1 MNFSGWPGDKRFLMQ
16 KTAYG
21 VWYVTVDVPR
31 SCRGVLNKKRIVQS
45 LKTRDLATAQRLRW
59 DVVASIRKTIEREF
73 ETATGKP
80 NADLTKWALEVQ
92 EELRS
97 LPREAWTDRE
107 MLEAGIIARAEE
119 LEARHGE
126 EVAVQFYKVATGQRD
141 PIAAHLDRYLSNA
154 GMTARTNADVRTA
167 VSELVDWLRT
177 NGRPETV
184 QAFDS
189 RAAGEFRDLFLVPVK
204 KHVRTVNKKISLLSG
219 YWRWM
224 AKAGIANPDTPSPWS
239 GKSLPKPKSWQQ
251 APEDQTTQR
260 PFTDEEVNTLLSGHA
275 DTDLADLMRIA
286 ALSGMRL
293 EEIGQLRV
301 KDCADDLFDI
311 QKSKTK
317 AGRRKVP
324 IHSGLA
330 EIIKRRTQGQP
341 QDAYIF
347 PNFEASG
354 WDGARTMAISK
365 RFRTYRL
372 SLKVDDKPEGQ
383 RRSRIDF
390 HSFRRWFA
398 KKCEEAGQLQT
409 IVARVMG
416 HETGLTITFTTYSQA
431 QPLDLMRE
439 CVESVRLPTGSV
451 SSD

>member
-1 MNFSGWPGDKRFLMQ
+1 MVSSGWPGDKRFLMQ
-16 KTAYG
+16 KTAHG

-31 SCRGVLNKKRIVQS
+31 SCREVLNKKRVVQS
-45 LKTRDLATAQRLRW
+45 LKTRDLAKAQSLRW
-59 DVVASIRKTIEREF
+59 EAVASIRNAIEKEF

-80 NADLTKWALEVQ
+80 NADLMAFALEIQ
-92 EELRS
+92 AELRA
-97 LPREAWTDRE
+97 LPLDAYDARE
-107 MLEAGIIARAEE
+107 MVTEAAGSRIDEIER
-119 LEARHGE
+119 RHGE
-126 EVAVQFYKVATGQRD
+126 QAAIQFYKVATGQVD
-141 PIAAHLDRYLSNA
+141 PIAVHLERYLSNA
-154 GMTARTNADVRTA
+154 GMAARTNADVRTA
-167 VSELVDWLRT
+167 VSELVQWLRS
-177 NGRPETV
+177 NSRPETV

-189 RAAGEFRDLFLVPVK
+189 RAAGEFRDHFLVPVK

-224 AKAGIANPDTPSPWS
+224 AKAGIANPDTPSPWA

-260 PFTDEEVNTLLSGHA
+260 PFTDEEVKTLLHGSA
-275 DTDLADLMRIA
+275 DADLADLMRIA

-301 KDCADDLFDI
+301 KDCADGLFDI

-324 IHSGLA
+324 IHSALA

-341 QDAYIF
+341 ENAYIF

-354 WDGARTMAISK
+354 WDGARTMAVSK

-372 SLKVDDKPEGQ
+372 GLKVDDKPEGQ

-398 KKCEEAGQLQT
+398 KKCEEAGQQQT

-416 HETGLTITFTTYSQA
+416 HETGLTITFATYSQA
-431 QPLDLMRE
+431 QPLELMRE
-439 CVESVRLPTGSV
+439 CVESVKLP
-451 SSD
+451 